1 MSDESGPDTGFSMQ
15 KGFEHF
21 RQGRF
26 GAAIVH
32 FNHFKNVQ
40 PVTKEITRTSAIALH
55 MSGRIARDYYKELE
69 LSLRDLDEA
78 RKLAVGL
85 GDQQLTAEIVDD
97 LEKTTTLLAKRKKT
111 ATPPDTK
118 PRRRKI

>member
-1 MSDESGPDTGFSMQ
+1 
-15 KGFEHF
+15 
-21 RQGRF
+21 
-26 GAAIVH
+26 
-32 FNHFKNVQ
+32 
-40 PVTKEITRTSAIALH
+40 